1 VNNKLFWEVEV
12 EVVTVVWEEI
22 ERGGSNERGVGM
34 EMRGG
39 EGVQVG
45 EMHAQEK

>member
-1 VNNKLFWEVEV
+1 M
-12 EVVTVVWEEI
+12 EVVAVVWEEI

-39 EGVQVG
+39 EGLQVG
-45 EMHAQEK
+45 EMHEQEK

>member
-1 VNNKLFWEVEV
+1 MNNKLFWEVEV
-12 EVVTVVWEEI
+12 VAMAVEEI

-45 EMHAQEK
+45 EMHEQEK

>member
-12 EVVTVVWEEI
+12 VAMAVEEI

-45 EMHAQEK
+45 EMHEQEK